1 MKLGAIYI
9 ICMFWYYILSLPVI
23 IFSVIKNTILLFL
36 FLYFSISVTR
46 DVFLD
51 LGSYSGSW
59 CSSHIS
65 DMLPVFCFNM
75 AECASTSWSEIYFIG
90 LNLLYKMKHVQ
101 KTQCMLN
108 TGTVLKFSLTVLI
121 LTELKKHNVPKIIPE
136 SIWEPP
142 FWKFLRRFIFY
153 LILVLS
159 KFFPEKNRLFDLS
172 QWSSWKFIISIHF
185 SLRKLKKWVTIKS
198 V

>member
-9 ICMFWYYILSLPVI
+9 ICLFWYYILSLPVI
-23 IFSVIKNTILLFL
+23 SFSVIKNTILLFL
-36 FLYFSISVTR
+36 FLCYLCLVLETF
-46 DVFLD
+46 FLIWGHILD
-51 LGSYSGSW
+51 TW

-75 AECASTSWSEIYFIG
+75 AECANTSWSEIHFFG
-90 LNLLYKMKHVQ
+90 LNLLCKMKHVQ

-121 LTELKKHNVPKIIPE
+121 LTELKHNVPKIIPE

-142 FWKFLRRFIFY
+142 FWKLLRRFIFY

-159 KFFPEKNRLFDLS
+159 KFF
-172 QWSSWKFIISIHF
+172 
-185 SLRKLKKWVTIKS
+185 LRKE
-198 V
+198 